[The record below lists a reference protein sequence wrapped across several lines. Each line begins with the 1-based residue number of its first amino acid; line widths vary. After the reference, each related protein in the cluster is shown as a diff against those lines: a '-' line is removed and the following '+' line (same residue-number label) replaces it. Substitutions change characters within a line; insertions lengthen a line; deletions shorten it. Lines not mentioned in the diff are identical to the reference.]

1 MIKDVNGKFDDYSIS
16 PDTRQILLHWGYE
29 LVKNAAEYSLKNSGV
44 LKGKAKNK
52 CKSLSEDEKEV
63 KRKYGKNRYK
73 NMKENVN

>member
-1 MIKDVNGKFDDYSIS
+1 MSLINCGGK
-16 PDTRQILLHWGYE
+16 E
-29 LVKNAAEYSLKNSGV
+29 KAAEYYLRNSGV

-52 CKSLSEDEKEV
+52 CKSLSEDEKEA